1 MKYTELHRES
11 LGNNNWFLEI
21 ELIPENDFET
31 KALRKVEIGESGN
44 EEKDM
49 IERNLFAALGNMSIL
64 NLVRQKK
71 NVFAL
76 TATDSNSISTD
87 K

>member
-31 KALRKVEIGESGN
+31 KALRNVEIGESGI

-49 IERNLFAALGNMSIL
+49 VERNLFAALGNMSIL

-76 TATDSNSISTD
+76 TATS
-87 K
+87 

>member
-1 MKYTELHRES
+1 MKYKELHRES

-21 ELIPENDFET
+21 ELIPENDFESD
-31 KALRKVEIGESGN
+31 AIRNVDAAESSD
-44 EEKDM
+44 EENDLV
-49 IERNLFAALGNMSIL
+49 ERNLKAALGSMSIL

-76 TATDSNSISTD
+76 TATT
-87 K
+87 